1 MESTSVW
8 TLKKRPLP
16 EVAAFIIDH
25 GSEMLQ
31 AEMARLSVQEYRSLR
46 ADDAAEKIMA
56 SISRMDDETY
66 TDYLLDI
73 IDE

>member
-16 EVAAFIIDH
+16 EVAAFIMDN
-25 GSEMLQ
+25 GSEKLQ
-31 AEMARLSVQEYRSLR
+31 AEMARLPMSDYRSLNAAAA
-46 ADDAAEKIMA
+46 ADRIMT
-56 SISRMDDETY
+56 SISKMDDETY
-66 TDYLLDI
+66 TGYLLDI